1 MSVQFGLFEHMTLPP
16 GASVRELFERRI
28 RMVQAAEEAGVSHY
42 FVAEHHG
49 HRLTMAPSQM
59 PWLAAVARETERI
72 RIGTMVSCLPLHEPI
87 RLVEEVVMLDHLSG
101 GRLDFGVGKGISPFE
116 HEAIGH
122 PYDESG
128 ARYRELLPV
137 VLRGIRTGVVAN
149 PDAHFYPFHELH
161 IEMTALQDPLPIWSP
176 GNPRSAG
183 EQGFGFIA
191 PVPLSEQLRAA
202 YDESW
207 QAGLA
212 DPQRLGDPRQPPVA
226 GSSQWLVIAP
236 TDEEA
241 TEIALRGI
249 GALNRLMR
257 VSSGPVFPHEAGTPA
272 EPEGRE
278 AEMWDPARALASQ
291 GAVAGSPETVA
302 RYFADLV
309 AQGRTDLLVVNPAFG
324 DLGFAEIE
332 RTTSLFFE
340 EVLPAVRAS
349 ESAAAVA

>member
-1 MSVQFGLFEHMTLPP
+1 MSVRFGLFEHMTLPP
-16 GASVRELFERRI
+16 GAEVRELFERRI
-28 RMVQAAEEAGVSHY
+28 RMVQAAEAAGVDHY

-116 HEAIGH
+116 HEAVGH
-122 PYDESG
+122 PYDESS
-128 ARYRELLPV
+128 ARYRELLPI
-137 VLRGIRTGVVAN
+137 VLRGIRTGVISN
-149 PDAHFYPFHELH
+149 PDPHFYPLHELH

-176 GNPRSAG
+176 GNPKSAG

-191 PVPLSEQLRAA
+191 PVPIDEPLRAA
-202 YDESW
+202 YDEAW

-212 DPQRLGDPRQPPVA
+212 SPDRLGDPRQAPIA

-241 TEIALRGI
+241 RELALRGI

-257 VSSGPVFPHEAGTPA
+257 VSSGPVFPHLVGELPA
-272 EPEGRE
+272 PEGPA
-278 AEMWDPARALASQ
+278 AEMWNPARALESQ
-291 GAVAGSPETVA
+291 GAIAGSPETVA
-302 RYFADLV
+302 RYLSELA
-309 AQGRTDLLVVNPAFG
+309 AAGRTDLIVVNPAFG
-324 DLGFAEIE
+324 DLGFAEID
-332 RTTSLFFE
+332 RTTSLFFD
-340 EVLPAVRAS
+340 EVLPAVLESSS
-349 ESAAAVA
+349 ETAAA